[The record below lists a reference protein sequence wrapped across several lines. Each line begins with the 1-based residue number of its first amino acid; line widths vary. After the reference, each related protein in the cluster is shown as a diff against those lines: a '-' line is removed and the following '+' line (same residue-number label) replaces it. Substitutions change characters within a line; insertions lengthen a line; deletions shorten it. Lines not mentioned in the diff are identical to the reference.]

1 MRVHLVTTLPTQ
13 MPRCGGATAD
23 KAILKAG
30 YAAVQLPEDKVPD
43 WPTQFCWHQNRD
55 AYGRHLPEV
64 EEQVQSGSQV
74 VKAGRHQP
82 AQHECAVG
90 CCGTGWNV
98 TESLAMRSW

>member
-1 MRVHLVTTLPTQ
+1 MHSNKASADRPQPCILLIREQ
-13 MPRCGGATAD
+13 TACD
-23 KAILKAG
+23 VC
-30 YAAVQLPEDKVPD
+30 VQCKLTNVSS
-43 WPTQFCWHQNRD
+43 CRHQNRD
-55 AYGRHLPEV
+55 AYGRPLPEV